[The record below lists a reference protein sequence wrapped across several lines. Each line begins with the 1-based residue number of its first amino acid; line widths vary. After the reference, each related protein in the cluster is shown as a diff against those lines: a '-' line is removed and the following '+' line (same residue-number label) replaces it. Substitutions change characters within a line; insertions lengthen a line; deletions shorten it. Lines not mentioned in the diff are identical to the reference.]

1 MERQRPLANHLRGN
15 LPRIKRI
22 SSIKANIMTFTKLL
36 QEAPLI
42 LTECAISERLRRR
55 PDIEIHPTLFNT
67 PLIYETNGRTGL
79 EEIYYSYVQIAGE
92 AKLPL
97 LLCAPTWRVD
107 KERVAAAGVS
117 LSINRDA
124 VNFMN
129 VFKARHAGAGA
140 EIITGALLAPKND
153 CYSPGAALTRSE
165 AAEFHGWQID
175 QLVAADTEVIIAQT
189 MPAVSEALG
198 MADRLGP
205 TGKPYIISFV
215 INRFGRVLDGTAL
228 AEAIARIDQQTAT
241 PPTGY
246 MVNCVYPTFLDAEH
260 QAPDFFQR
268 LIGIQANAS
277 SKDHDQLDG
286 SEQLQQDPLADWGRN
301 MLHLHKKYG
310 VKILGGCCGTDH
322 RYLKYLV
329 ESL

>member
-1 MERQRPLANHLRGN
+1 
-15 LPRIKRI
+15 
-22 SSIKANIMTFTKLL
+22 MTFTKILK
-36 QEAPLI
+36 EAPLI

-55 PDIEIHPTLFNT
+55 PDITLHPTLFNT
-67 PLIYETNGRTGL
+67 PLIYDANGREGL
-79 EEIYYSYVQIAGE
+79 EEIYHSYAAIAR
-92 AKLPL
+92 AARLPL
-97 LLCAPTWRVD
+97 LLCAPTWRID
-107 KERVAAAGVS
+107 QERVAEAGVP
-117 LSINRDA
+117 LFINRDA

-129 VFKARHAGAGA
+129 GFKARHSSAAA

-153 CYSPGAALTRSE
+153 CYSPGAALTRSR

-198 MADRLGP
+198 MADRLA
-205 TGKPYIISFV
+205 TSGKPYVISFV
-215 INRFGRVLDGTAL
+215 INRFGRVLDGTDL
-228 AEAIARIDQQTAT
+228 AEAIERIDQEAAL
-241 PPTGY
+241 PPAGY
-246 MVNCVYPTFLDAEH
+246 MVNCVYPTFLHAEH
-260 QAPDFFQR
+260 QGPEFFKR

-286 SEQLQQDPLADWGRN
+286 SEQLQQDPIADWGKN
-301 MLHLHKKYG
+301 MLHLHRRYG

-322 RYLKYLV
+322 RYLRYLV